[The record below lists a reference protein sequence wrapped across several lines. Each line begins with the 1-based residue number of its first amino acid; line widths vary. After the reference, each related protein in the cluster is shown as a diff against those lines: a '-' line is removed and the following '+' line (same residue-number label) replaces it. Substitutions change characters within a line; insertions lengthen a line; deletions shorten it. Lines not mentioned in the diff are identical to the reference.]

1 MGLCYSLAA
10 ELDED
15 WYHSDDP
22 IKSGISFYVK
32 VRSMMASSL
41 CVCYSVYVTV
51 CSVCVRVCICVR
63 LCVCLLIII
72 VANREREN
80 YILHNEPEPV

>member
-1 MGLCYSLAA
+1 MLSLDLAA

-32 VRSMMASSL
+32 V
-41 CVCYSVYVTV
+41 
-51 CSVCVRVCICVR
+51 CSHM
-63 LCVCLLIII
+63 LLDPLLQ
-72 VANREREN
+72 VPAHFE
-80 YILHNEPEPV
+80 L